1 MPRKK
6 RCRPRDSGDDAGS
19 VSRKRRHTES
29 QGEIVPIPDSEHEEE
44 EFKPSARESRLRGRE
59 SKAQTKELTDDEM
72 LTLALKRSAEEATTA
87 ELRHK
92 EEEEAVK
99 KAIEESL
106 HANETQIISNNSES
120 PLLSGQDSPPVPAS
134 PVFPARDKPSLQNS
148 SKIGPDGS
156 DCYDAVIDMDEENQ
170 HPQRQTLD
178 VCQWRSDG
186 SSKPL
191 PALEKG
197 KYSEAESSSQ
207 EIQGPSRCQWQRGKG
222 SGDIGNGSP
231 RHGPVLCI
239 ERLSQELV
247 DDCQASGFVLCS
259 QELPVHLTPS
269 GRSASS
275 PPASPTL
282 SESPVFARMDL
293 GSMEKG
299 VAGKGTYS
307 PAKQAIVTD
316 ATQSGDPGNSQD
328 FPESQGLDA
337 DSSDSSQSLLCP
349 RRTWA
354 LSRKHVPKKR
364 ATGGR
369 GCRGQASQGNVS
381 QSQSEEEP
389 CKTEGGTVCSA
400 ERLFLTTSS
409 GTDDPTNQTGRAWS
423 EEEEDKGPRKR
434 NHMPGDADILS
445 LGRAR
450 DADQAA
456 SPVFPREVPY
466 HKMCV
471 SGPTSSLGTPRCL
484 MGSPWRKET
493 QEGSKIRRRFTFGN
507 GNVTKSP
514 SRTEDS
520 VVHVPTE
527 EQGGPKEP
535 PVVRAVHYYWG
546 VPFCPR
552 GQNPDDYTQVILSQ
566 LEVYE
571 KSLKEARR
579 TLLRK
584 AEWGD
589 PLLPAS
595 PERRLRR
602 RGRPKRSRALR
613 LLDEEEE
620 EEEEVVAAEQEEE
633 DDTEE
638 ATLVEEGEENG
649 SAGSPKGSKATEE
662 TQERNKKR
670 LAAQQQKIPVL
681 CTSEEIPERQ
691 KSLRRRGHGE
701 SRLAKGGVPHSQGRE
716 DEETQLCPES
726 QLSEEPLAELK
737 WESSADT
744 EVHSRDSE
752 CEVMVLDQEG
762 SAVAQVEEVE
772 DMETEGGSDSQ
783 ARGEGVQCPIC
794 MHCFPPARIEMHAA
808 YCDGTP
814 EDRSPEEPLSQG
826 QLLHLGAAR
835 KKRSRNDVAGEN
847 QPSSSFNGRSQLREQ
862 CYLCQK
868 TFRLKD
874 YKRHVDNCIQQ
885 RPKQEGSRN
894 LLVALDQTEQNVD
907 CEAGSSDSRK
917 KSHSSAR
924 PRDDDELGYP
934 VDPGFLVSSS
944 PIRSFTPISEATDCL
959 VDFKRQYSHGSGQR
973 GRRKKF

>member
-29 QGEIVPIPDSEHEEE
+29 QGEIVSVPDSEHEEE
-44 EFKPSARESRLRGRE
+44 VFKPSARETRLRGRE
-59 SKAQTKELTDDEM
+59 CKSQTKGLTEDEM
-72 LTLALKRSAEEATTA
+72 LNLALKLSAEEATTA
-87 ELRHK
+87 ELRQKREEEK
-92 EEEEAVK
+92 EE
-99 KAIEESL
+99 KAIKRAIEKSL

-120 PLLSGQDSPPVPAS
+120 LFLMSQDSPPVPAS
-134 PVFPARDKPSLQNS
+134 PVFPARDKPSLQS
-148 SKIGPDGS
+148 SKIGPDDS
-156 DCYDAVIDMDEENQ
+156 DCNDAVIDMDEEKQ
-170 HPQRQTLD
+170 CPQPQTLD
-178 VCQWRSDG
+178 VCQSKSDG
-186 SSKPL
+186 SSKYL

-197 KYSEAESSSQ
+197 KYSEAESNSQ
-207 EIQGPSRCQWQRGKG
+207 EFQGPSRCQWQRGKS
-222 SGDIGNGSP
+222 SGDIGKGSP
-231 RHGPVLCI
+231 CHGPVLCI

-269 GRSASS
+269 GRSESS
-275 PPASPTL
+275 LPVSPTL
-282 SESPVFARMDL
+282 PESPVFARVDL
-293 GSMEKG
+293 GGMEKAVPG
-299 VAGKGTYS
+299 RGTWS
-307 PAKQAIVTD
+307 ATKQATATD
-316 ATQSGDPGNSQD
+316 ATQSGDRGNPQD
-328 FPESQGLDA
+328 FPESQGLDL
-337 DSSDSSQSLLCP
+337 DSSDSSQSLLSP
-349 RRTWA
+349 RRTLA
-354 LSRKHVPKKR
+354 KSRKHVPKKR
-364 ATGGR
+364 ATRGR
-369 GCRGQASQGNVS
+369 SFRGQASQGNVS

-389 CKTEGGTVCSA
+389 CKKGGF
-400 ERLFLTTSS
+400 FLTTSS

-423 EEEEDKGPRKR
+423 EEEEDEDPRKK
-434 NHMPGDADILS
+434 NHMPGDADILG
-445 LGRAR
+445 LGRAG

-456 SPVFPREVPY
+456 SPVFPREGSH
-466 HKMCV
+466 HKMCTL
-471 SGPTSSLGTPRCL
+471 GPTSSLGTPRCL

-507 GNVTKSP
+507 RNVTKSP

-520 VVHVPTE
+520 VVHIPIE
-527 EQGGPKEP
+527 EQGAPKEP

-571 KSLKEARR
+571 KSLKQARR

-602 RGRPKRSRALR
+602 RCRPKRSRALR
-613 LLDEEEE
+613 LLDDEEEQ
-620 EEEEVVAAEQEEE
+620 EEEVVVAEQEEE
-633 DDTEE
+633 EDTE

-649 SAGSPKGSKATEE
+649 SAGSPKGSKAREE
-662 TQERNKKR
+662 RQEQNKER
-670 LAAQQQKIPVL
+670 LAAQQQKTPVL
-681 CTSEEIPERQ
+681 CAPEEIPERQ

-701 SRLAKGGVPHSQGRE
+701 SRSAKGGVPHSQSQE

-737 WESSADT
+737 RESSADT

-762 SAVAQVEEVE
+762 SAIAEVE

-808 YCDGTP
+808 YCDGTA
-814 EDRSPEEPLSQG
+814 EDQDQPPEEPLSQVAG
-826 QLLHLGAAR
+826 R
-835 KKRSRNDVAGEN
+835 KRRNRNDVAGED
-847 QPSSSFNGRSQLREQ
+847 QPSSSFNGRSQLREK
-862 CYLCQK
+862 CYLCHGMI
-868 TFRLKD
+868 RMKD
-874 YKRHVDNCIQQ
+874 YHKHVENCIQQ
-885 RPKQEGSRN
+885 RSKHEGSKN
-894 LLVALDQTEQNVD
+894 LLVALDQTEQNMD

-917 KSHSSAR
+917 KSYSSAR

-934 VDPGFLVSSS
+934 SDPGFPVSAS

-959 VDFKRQYSHGSGQR
+959 VDFKRQYSRGSGQR
-973 GRRKKF
+973 GRRKTFK